1 MVVACVDV
9 LGNRYVNM
17 SVIGRRVR
25 RYGERLVVNPHFRRG
40 SLHRVEFAVGGGS
53 AVAVML
59 EVVVHLDVEVAQL
72 DIVGEQGVEMYR
84 LATVEAVALH
94 WRRRQR
100 VGYDRVSDVLAVR
113 VAARGKRNEH

>member
-1 MVVACVDV
+1 M
-9 LGNRYVNM
+9 
-17 SVIGRRVR
+17 
-25 RYGERLVVNPHFRRG
+25 
-40 SLHRVEFAVGGGS
+40 
-53 AVAVML
+53 AVML

-94 WRRRQR
+94 WRRRRQR